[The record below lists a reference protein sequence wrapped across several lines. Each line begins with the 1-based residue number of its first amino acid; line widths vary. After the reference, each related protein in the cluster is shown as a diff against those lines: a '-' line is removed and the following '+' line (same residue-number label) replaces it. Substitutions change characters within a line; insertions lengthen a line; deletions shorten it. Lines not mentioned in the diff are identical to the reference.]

1 MRLILL
7 KGIINSGDSMEQE
20 INNLVENSINEEK
33 LIEFSHICK
42 YYEYDGGVIK
52 ALDDINFTINKGE
65 LVIILGDSGAGKS
78 TALNILGGMDRATSG
93 EVIVDGTKIT
103 NLEDEKLTGYRRNDI
118 GFVFQFYNLVQNL
131 TILENVELA
140 TQISKDPF
148 NPTEILERVGLKER
162 LNNFPGQISG
172 GEQQRASIARAIC
185 KNPKIL
191 LCDEPTG
198 ALDYKTGKLILSLLQ
213 EINRTYQM
221 TVIIVTHNSVIK
233 DIGNKVIHFKSGK
246 IENIIIN
253 DHIKKVDEL
262 EW

>member
-1 MRLILL
+1 MGLINIGDFMSSNNNN
-7 KGIINSGDSMEQE
+7 KIN
-20 INNLVENSINEEK
+20 ENSINAEK

-52 ALDDINFTINKGE
+52 ALDDVNFNINKGE

-78 TALNILGGMDRATSG
+78 TALNILGGMDKATSG
-93 EVIVDGTKIT
+93 EVIVDNVKIT
-103 NLEDEKLTGYRRNDI
+103 NYEDEKLTDYRRNDI

-140 TQISKDPF
+140 TQISKNPF
-148 NPTEILERVGLKER
+148 NPLEILERVGLNER
-162 LNNFPGQISG
+162 VNNFPGQISG

-213 EINRTYQM
+213 EINETYHM

-233 DIGNKVIHFKSGK
+233 DIGNKIIHFKSGK
-246 IENIIIN
+246 VESVIVN
-253 DHIKKVDEL
+253 DNIKKASEL